1 MQKNRTKKRKMKDKN
16 ESFLTNPTKKHSI
29 LFGLLWFISIILLT
43 LSITDLFTESFF
55 QKKYVMMYFLMI
67 GSTVATGKLYFNY
80 WKNKTLNS
88 H

>member
-1 MQKNRTKKRKMKDKN
+1 MKDKN
-16 ESFLTNPTKKHSI
+16 QNFLTNPTKKHLI
-29 LFGLLWFISIILLT
+29 LLGLLWFISIILLI

-55 QKKYVMMYFLMI
+55 SKKYVMMYFLMI
-67 GSTVATGKLYFNY
+67 GSTVTMGKLYFNY